1 MFSFQ
6 MLSSLTGWCS
16 EPSNGGEAA
25 VWLLLVDCLLSVA
38 TIQTVG
44 HWDVDF
50 TSYMQQAGNI
60 THGES
65 HSSCRVLWANPTTW
79 PCRNQVAGL
88 AHNVINIT
96 IN

>member
-1 MFSFQ
+1 
-6 MLSSLTGWCS
+6 MLSSLTEWCS

-60 THGES
+60 THGEITLQLLDIL
-65 HSSCRVLWANPTTW
+65 SCSVCIVQWYV
-79 PCRNQVAGL
+79 QVAPWTL
-88 AHNVINIT
+88 DIN
-96 IN
+96 NQ